1 MDPGKEAAP
10 GDYSLVLESFDASDN
25 NRSTKMTDRITITIL
40 ESSKITPELE
50 NTVANFLAAEPINL
64 SIKAGK
70 VGFDLAS
77 YKSQYDG
84 VMKIL
89 SGASE
94 AIFKSL
100 GLLKVTL

>member
-1 MDPGKEAAP
+1 
-10 GDYSLVLESFDASDN
+10 
-25 NRSTKMTDRITITIL
+25 MTDRITITIL